1 MLRCIKRCWL
11 WCKHAFCWVAATH
24 CATGSPGPC
33 RASCSPAKCGW
44 AHQSPCSPSSPRA
57 GTRLTEALDITEANM
72 QFTSAHPKALQIHFV
87 WVLWNGWELTLWN
100 VQITIL
106 QSANTP
112 AWLSIC
118 PNTTLWITAGWS
130 EMETLA
136 EKSQSG
142 FQRQRADWTEARGQC
157 LSVSLINKITQTGA
171 GNDPH
176 MLLMSCSRPL
186 AALQSFWRSHSD
198 MQGAILFYRGRITRS
213 SISNVL
219 MLKHSWTENQHQVT
233 VKTCQKCAGYLP
245 AFSLWKHTE
254 NYREEFGLNLM
265 HVWMKLIC
273 PDRCRKWVVCFPTNK
288 LEGEYL
294 SALQLQSAFPCTCSL
309 WLSCLAF

>member
-1 MLRCIKRCWL
+1 MWL
-11 WCKHAFCWVAATH
+11 SSSKSLLSLQSQGGYSIDRGTGHHRSKHAIYVSASESIADPLCVSIMKWMRTDPMKCPNNHTTICKH
-24 CATGSPGPC
+24 PC
-33 RASCSPAKCGW
+33 
-44 AHQSPCSPSSPRA
+44 
-57 GTRLTEALDITEANM
+57 LTFYL
-72 QFTSAHPKALQIHFV
+72 PKHDFV
-87 WVLWNGWELTLWN
+87 NYCRMKWNGNFGRKVTE
-100 VQITIL
+100 
-106 QSANTP
+106 
-112 AWLSIC
+112 WL
-118 PNTTLWITAGWS
+118 P
-130 EMETLA
+130 EA
-136 EKSQSG
+136 ESWL
-142 FQRQRADWTEARGQC
+142 DWGQGTVSVS

-186 AALQSFWRSHSD
+186 A
-198 MQGAILFYRGRITRS
+198 ILFFRGRITRS